1 MTFQEALDVL
11 RRFQR
16 HRLLREYGTDG
27 QVLPENIT
35 VSAALLLT
43 APFFRTG
50 QGTS

>member
-35 VSAALLLT
+35 VSAALDLLIEE
-43 APFFRTG
+43 ALPPV
-50 QGTS
+50 SK